1 MIGGFFMTIM
11 KNIFLIILTIT
22 VLVACK
28 GPVIK
33 NGEGKILRNKYAI
46 GFEISEVEEGYILKV
61 KNRFGDDTDN
71 TNDYL
76 LSSSSESESGNNM
89 IIHIPVSRVICLSTT
104 HCAFI
109 SVLERISSIKGI
121 SSPEYVYD
129 DGIQKMIANGEI
141 YDVGYDN
148 QINYEKIISLNPDVV
163 FAFGVDNSSAANFQ
177 KLSDAG
183 IPVIFVNDFTESTPL
198 GRTEWI
204 KFFGCFYDKLDFANE
219 YFDSVE
225 TKYNSIKNNI
235 PDVATKPKVLVS
247 LPWKGT
253 WWVPGGNSYFSNFI
267 KDAGAD
273 YIFADNDKTESISLS
288 IEEVFSSASSAD
300 FWLHPN
306 NADSRKDILSVDN
319 RMNKF
324 IPFENAHIYNNN
336 KRKSRSGGNDF
347 WESGIIHPDIIL
359 NDLKSIF
366 YPDST
371 SKQNLFYYKK
381 LD

>member
-1 MIGGFFMTIM
+1 MTM
-11 KNIFLIILTIT
+11 RNKIFLTFTIL
-22 VLVACK
+22 LLLFACK
-28 GPVIK
+28 GPAIK
-33 NGEGKILRNKYAI
+33 NGEGKILNNKYAS
-46 GFEISEVEEGYILKV
+46 GFEISAIEEGYILKV
-61 KNRFGDDTDN
+61 KNRFGSEKEDTK
-71 TNDYL
+71 DYL
-76 LSSSSESESGNNM
+76 LSSSSESESSNNV
-89 IIHIPVSRVICLSTT
+89 IIHIPVSKVVCLSTT

-109 SVLERISSIKGI
+109 SVLGRNSTIKGI
-121 SSPEYVYD
+121 SSPEYIYD
-129 DGIQKMIANGEI
+129 DEIQKMITTGDI

-148 QINYEKIISLNPDVV
+148 QINYEKIISINPDVV
-163 FAFGVDNSSAANFQ
+163 FAFGVDNASASNFQ

-204 KFFGCFYDKLDFANE
+204 KFFGCFYNKLDFATE

-225 TKYNSIKNNI
+225 TKYNTIKNNI
-235 PDVATKPKVLVS
+235 PIRASKPTVLVS

-273 YIFADNDKTESISLS
+273 YIFANNDKTESISLS
-288 IEEVFSSASSAD
+288 IEEVFSSATLAD

-306 NADSRKDILSVDN
+306 NADSRKDILTVDN
-319 RMNKF
+319 RMTKF
-324 IPFENAHIYNNN
+324 VPFENAQIYNNN
-336 KRKSRSGGNDF
+336 NRKNRAGGNDF

-359 NDLKSIF
+359 NDLITIF

-371 SKQNLFYYKK
+371 HKQNLFYYKK

>member
-1 MIGGFFMTIM
+1 MTIM
-11 KNIFLIILTIT
+11 KNIFLTIVIIS
-22 VLVACK
+22 VLYAC
-28 GPVIK
+28 GRQEIK
-33 NGEGKILRNKYAI
+33 DGEGNILKNKHAT
-46 GFEISEVEEGYILKV
+46 GFEISQIEEGYILKV
-61 KNRFGDDTDN
+61 KNRFGSEKDDTD
-71 TNDYL
+71 DYL
-76 LSSSSESESGNNM
+76 LSSSSERESSNNV
-89 IIHIPVSRVICLSTT
+89 IIHIPVSKVVCLSTT

-109 SVLERISSIKGI
+109 SVLGRNSSIKGI
-121 SSPEYVYD
+121 SSPEYVYND
-129 DGIQKMIANGEI
+129 EIQKMVSNGDI

-148 QINYEKIISLNPDVV
+148 QINYEKIISINPDVV
-163 FAFGVDNSSAANFQ
+163 FAFGVDNASAANFQ
-177 KLSDAG
+177 KLSEAG
-183 IPVIFVNDFTESTPL
+183 IPVIFVNDYVESTPL

-235 PDVATKPKVLVS
+235 PNSASKPKVLVS

-253 WWVPGGNSYFSNFI
+253 WWVPGGNSYFANFI
-267 KDAGAD
+267 TDAGAD
-273 YIFADNDKTESISLS
+273 YIFDDNDKTESISLS
-288 IEEVFSSASSAD
+288 IEQVFSAAFVAN

-319 RMNKF
+319 RMIKF
-324 IPFENAHIYNNN
+324 KPFETAQIYNNN
-336 KRKSRSGGNDF
+336 KRKNRMGGNDF

-371 SKQNLFYYKK
+371 LNQNLFYYKK
-381 LD
+381 ID

>member
-1 MIGGFFMTIM
+1 MTIM
-11 KNIFLIILTIT
+11 KNIFLTIIIISILF
-22 VLVACK
+22 ACG
-28 GPVIK
+28 GPEIK
-33 NGEGKILRNKYAI
+33 NGEGNVLKNKHAS
-46 GFEISEVEEGYILKV
+46 GFEISKIEEGYILKV
-61 KNRFGDDTDN
+61 KNRFGSEKDDTD
-71 TNDYL
+71 DYL
-76 LSSSSESESGNNM
+76 LSSSSESESSNNV
-89 IIHIPVSRVICLSTT
+89 IIHIPVSKVVCLSTT

-109 SVLERISSIKGI
+109 SVLGRNSSIRGI

-129 DGIQKMIANGEI
+129 DEIQKMVTNGDI

-148 QINYEKIISLNPDVV
+148 QINYEKIISINPDVV
-163 FAFGVDNSSAANFQ
+163 FAFGVDNASAANFQ
-177 KLSDAG
+177 KLSEAG
-183 IPVIFVNDFTESTPL
+183 IPVIFVNDYVESTPL

-225 TKYNSIKNNI
+225 NKYNSIKNKI
-235 PDVATKPKVLVS
+235 PTSASKPKVLVS

-253 WWVPGGNSYFSNFI
+253 WWVPGGNSYFANFI

-288 IEEVFSSASSAD
+288 IEEVFSSSSSVD

-306 NADSRKDILSVDN
+306 NADSRNDILSVDN
-319 RMNKF
+319 RMIKF
-324 IPFENAHIYNNN
+324 GPFETAKIFNNN
-336 KRKSRSGGNDF
+336 KRKNRIGGNDF

-359 NDLKSIF
+359 NDLISIF

-371 SKQNLFYYKK
+371 NYQNLYYYKK
-381 LD
+381 IE